1 MFSGCARMSRQ
12 PCFLVLWGSAVDYL
26 FGPWKSHPVDR
37 HTKAARNVTS
47 STSLSHQARYQG
59 SIFIRTSRTLWHIR
73 QLAVIGSILTAK
85 FQCRWWSCPPP
96 SAQLRTISEL
106 CIAPNGS
113 DCSEDQGCVRL
124 GGGRLPPQ
132 PLVSCAEPI
141 SQDFIIQCWR
151 TVIPSLP
158 TQKKCATGWNAI

>member
-1 MFSGCARMSRQ
+1 MSRQ

-47 STSLSHQARYQG
+47 STSLNHQARYQG

-85 FQCRWWSCPPP
+85 FNVAGGVVHLPVLS
-96 SAQLRTISEL
+96 SAQSASSALRRMAV
-106 CIAPNGS
+106 IAAKTRGVS
-113 DCSEDQGCVRL
+113 VL

-141 SQDFIIQCWR
+141 SQDFIIQGWR

-158 TQKKCATGWNAI
+158 TQKKCATGWNVI